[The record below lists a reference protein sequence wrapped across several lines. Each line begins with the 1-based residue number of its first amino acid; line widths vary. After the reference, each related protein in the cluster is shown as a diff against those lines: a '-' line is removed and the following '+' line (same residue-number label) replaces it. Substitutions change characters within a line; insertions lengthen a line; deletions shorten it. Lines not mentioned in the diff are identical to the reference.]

1 MKAQY
6 LFVGGPMDG
15 GRAPFDSSVP
25 QRIKISAQGKM
36 IKFHEDEECEWPYYS
51 LIPYSTDPELTK
63 IHNGIGKYIYVEQC
77 DLLDSM
83 LKELKTNNGRQLP
96 A

>member
-15 GRAPFDSSVP
+15 VRVPFETAIP
-25 QRIKISAQGKM
+25 QRIKISRQGTM
-36 IKFHEDEECEWPYYS
+36 IQYHDDHECEWPYYS
-51 LIPYSTDPELTK
+51 LIPYSSDPELAK
-63 IHNGIGKYIYVEQC
+63 IENCIGKFIYVEQC

-83 LKELKTNNGRQLP
+83 LKELKAEHGRPLP